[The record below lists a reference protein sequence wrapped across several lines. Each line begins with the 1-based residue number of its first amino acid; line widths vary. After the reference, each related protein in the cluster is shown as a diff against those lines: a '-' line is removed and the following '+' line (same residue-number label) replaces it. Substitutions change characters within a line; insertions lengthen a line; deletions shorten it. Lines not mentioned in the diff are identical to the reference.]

1 MPPTHRRE
9 SERAM
14 SHHEQSEFNSGHGVH
29 QHTPNNLNSHVRSS
43 FSSPQK
49 QVIREQRSVIRWSL
63 LHIATAVCLIV
74 GIYYGRAY
82 IRMPDRVIVV
92 DEAGSIYRGSS
103 ENVLCRETAENIAR
117 RCAFAFL
124 DRSFEH
130 DHWQLCEA
138 LFGRSAQKSLSDIIR
153 KSKDEFREQKIRQL
167 PEIRKVELLPL
178 SDEPEQCLAF
188 VYGTLHRTGVY
199 MKIPYSQKLKFTLGL
214 RLVRS
219 PDEKAFPLRVLRM
232 TYEEKSIFDN
242 KTTGEDG
249 AK

>member
-1 MPPTHRRE
+1 MKHD
-9 SERAM
+9 
-14 SHHEQSEFNSGHGVH
+14 
-29 QHTPNNLNSHVRSS
+29 
-43 FSSPQK
+43 SPAK
-49 QVIREQRSVIRWSL
+49 QVLREQRSVIRWSL

-74 GIYYGRAY
+74 GIYYGREY
-82 IRMPDRVIVV
+82 MRMPDRVIVV

-103 ENVLCRETAENIAR
+103 ENVLCKETAENIAR

-138 LFGRSAQKSLSDIIR
+138 LFGRSAQKALSDIIR
-153 KSKDEFREQKIRQL
+153 KSKDEFTEQKIRQL

-178 SDEPEQCLAF
+178 SDAPGQCLAF

-219 PDEKAFPLRVLRM
+219 PEEKAFPLRVLRM

-242 KTTGEDG
+242 KTTGEDS

>member
-1 MPPTHRRE
+1 MKHD
-9 SERAM
+9 
-14 SHHEQSEFNSGHGVH
+14 
-29 QHTPNNLNSHVRSS
+29 
-43 FSSPQK
+43 SPAK
-49 QVIREQRSVIRWSL
+49 QVLREQRSVIRWSL
-63 LHIATAVCLIV
+63 LHIAMAVCLIV
-74 GIYYGRAY
+74 GIYYGREY
-82 IRMPDRVIVV
+82 MRMPDRVIVV

-103 ENVLCRETAENIAR
+103 ENVLCKETAENIAR
-117 RCAFAFL
+117 RCAFAVL

-153 KSKDEFREQKIRQL
+153 KSKDEFTEQKIRQL

-178 SDEPEQCLAF
+178 SDAPGQCLAF

>member
-14 SHHEQSEFNSGHGVH
+14 SNHERSEFNSGHGVH
-29 QHTPNNLNSHVRSS
+29 QHTPNNPNSHVRSS

-138 LFGRSAQKSLSDIIR
+138 LFGRSAQKSLSAIIR
-153 KSKDEFREQKIRQL
+153 ESKDEFREQKIRQL

-178 SDEPEQCLAF
+178 NDVPEQCLAF

>member
-1 MPPTHRRE
+1 MSNH
-9 SERAM
+9 ER
-14 SHHEQSEFNSGHGVH
+14 SEFNSGHGVH
-29 QHTPNNLNSHVRSS
+29 QHTPNNPNFHVRSS
-43 FSSPQK
+43 FSPTE
-49 QVIREQRSVIRWSL
+49 QVGREQRSVIRWSL

-74 GIYYGRAY
+74 GIYYGHEY
-82 IRMPDRVIVV
+82 MRMPDRVIVV

-103 ENVLCRETAENIAR
+103 ENVLCKETAENIAR

-153 KSKDEFREQKIRQL
+153 KSKDEFTEQKIRQL

-178 SDEPEQCLAF
+178 SDAPGQCLAF

-214 RLVRS
+214 RLVCS

-232 TYEEKSIFDN
+232 TYEEKSVFDN

-249 AK
+249 TK

>member
-1 MPPTHRRE
+1 MKHD
-9 SERAM
+9 
-14 SHHEQSEFNSGHGVH
+14 
-29 QHTPNNLNSHVRSS
+29 
-43 FSSPQK
+43 SPAK
-49 QVIREQRSVIRWSL
+49 QVLREQRSVIRWSL

-74 GIYYGRAY
+74 GIYYGREY
-82 IRMPDRVIVV
+82 MRMPDRVIVV

-103 ENVLCRETAENIAR
+103 ENVLCKETAENIAR

-153 KSKDEFREQKIRQL
+153 KSKDEFTEQKIRQL

-178 SDEPEQCLAF
+178 SDAPGQCLAF

-214 RLVRS
+214 RLVCS

-249 AK
+249 SK

>member
-14 SHHEQSEFNSGHGVH
+14 SHHEQSEFKSGHGVH
-29 QHTPNNLNSHVRSS
+29 QHTPNNPNSHVRSS

>member
-1 MPPTHRRE
+1 MT
-9 SERAM
+9 
-14 SHHEQSEFNSGHGVH
+14 HHEQSEFNSGHGVH
-29 QHTPNNLNSHVRSS
+29 QHTPNNPNSHVRSS

-232 TYEEKSIFDN
+232 TYEEKSIYDN

>member
-1 MPPTHRRE
+1 MKHD
-9 SERAM
+9 
-14 SHHEQSEFNSGHGVH
+14 
-29 QHTPNNLNSHVRSS
+29 
-43 FSSPQK
+43 SPAK
-49 QVIREQRSVIRWSL
+49 QVLREQRSVIRWSL

-74 GIYYGRAY
+74 GIYYGHEY
-82 IRMPDRVIVV
+82 MRMPDRVIVV

-103 ENVLCRETAENIAR
+103 ENVLCKETAENIAR

-130 DHWQLCEA
+130 DHRQLCEA
-138 LFGRSAQKSLSDIIR
+138 LFGRSAQKSLSNIIR
-153 KSKDEFREQKIRQL
+153 KSKDEFTEQKIRQL

-178 SDEPEQCLAF
+178 SDAPGQCLAF

-214 RLVRS
+214 RLVCS

-249 AK
+249 TK

>member
-1 MPPTHRRE
+1 MKHD
-9 SERAM
+9 
-14 SHHEQSEFNSGHGVH
+14 
-29 QHTPNNLNSHVRSS
+29 
-43 FSSPQK
+43 SPAK

-74 GIYYGRAY
+74 GIYYGREY
-82 IRMPDRVIVV
+82 MRMPDRVIVV

-103 ENVLCRETAENIAR
+103 ENVLCKETADNIAR

-153 KSKDEFREQKIRQL
+153 KSKDEFTEQKIRQL

-178 SDEPEQCLAF
+178 SDAPGQCLAF

-219 PDEKAFPLRVLRM
+219 PEEKAFPLRVLRM
-232 TYEEKSIFDN
+232 TYEEKSVFDN

>member
-1 MPPTHRRE
+1 
-9 SERAM
+9 M

-29 QHTPNNLNSHVRSS
+29 QHTPNNPNSHVRSS
-43 FSSPQK
+43 FSPTE
-49 QVIREQRSVIRWSL
+49 QVGREQRSVIRWSL

-74 GIYYGRAY
+74 GIYYGREY
-82 IRMPDRVIVV
+82 MRMPDRVIVV

-103 ENVLCRETAENIAR
+103 ENVLCKETAENIAR

-153 KSKDEFREQKIRQL
+153 KSKDEFTEQKIRQL

-178 SDEPEQCLAF
+178 SDAPGQCLAF

>member
-1 MPPTHRRE
+1 MKHD
-9 SERAM
+9 
-14 SHHEQSEFNSGHGVH
+14 
-29 QHTPNNLNSHVRSS
+29 
-43 FSSPQK
+43 SPAK
-49 QVIREQRSVIRWSL
+49 QVLREQRSVIRWSL

-74 GIYYGRAY
+74 GIYYGREY
-82 IRMPDRVIVV
+82 MRMPDRVIVV

-103 ENVLCRETAENIAR
+103 ENVLCKETAENIAR

-138 LFGRSAQKSLSDIIR
+138 LFGRSAQKALSDIIR
-153 KSKDEFREQKIRQL
+153 KSKDEFTEQKIRQL

-178 SDEPEQCLAF
+178 SDAPGQCLAF

-219 PDEKAFPLRVLRM
+219 PEEKAFPLRVLRM

-242 KTTGEDG
+242 KTAGEDS

>member
-1 MPPTHRRE
+1 MKHD
-9 SERAM
+9 
-14 SHHEQSEFNSGHGVH
+14 
-29 QHTPNNLNSHVRSS
+29 
-43 FSSPQK
+43 SPAK
-49 QVIREQRSVIRWSL
+49 QVLREQRSVIRWSL

-74 GIYYGRAY
+74 GIYYGREY
-82 IRMPDRVIVV
+82 MRMPDRVIVV

-103 ENVLCRETAENIAR
+103 ENVLCKETAENIAR

-153 KSKDEFREQKIRQL
+153 KSKDEFTEQKIRQL

-178 SDEPEQCLAF
+178 SDAPGQCLAF
-188 VYGTLHRTGVY
+188 VYGTLHRTGIYV
-199 MKIPYSQKLKFTLGL
+199 KIPYSQKLKFTLGL

-219 PDEKAFPLRVLRM
+219 PEEKAFPLRVLRM

-242 KTTGEDG
+242 KTTGQDG

>member
-14 SHHEQSEFNSGHGVH
+14 THHEQSEFNSGHGVH
-29 QHTPNNLNSHVRSS
+29 QHTPNNPNSHVRSS

-232 TYEEKSIFDN
+232 TYEEKSIYDN

>member
-14 SHHEQSEFNSGHGVH
+14 SHHELSEFNSGHGVH
-29 QHTPNNLNSHVRSS
+29 QHTPNNPNSHVRSS

-167 PEIRKVELLPL
+167 PEIRKVELLQL

>member
-9 SERAM
+9 SEKAM
-14 SHHEQSEFNSGHGVH
+14 SNQEQAEFNSGHGVH
-29 QHTPNNLNSHVRSS
+29 QHTPNNPNSHVRSS

-49 QVIREQRSVIRWSL
+49 QVIREQCSVIRWSL

-74 GIYYGRAY
+74 GIYYSREY
-82 IRMPDRVIVV
+82 MRMPDRVIVV

-130 DHWQLCEA
+130 DHRQLCEA

>member
-1 MPPTHRRE
+1 
-9 SERAM
+9 M
-14 SHHEQSEFNSGHGVH
+14 SNHEQSEFNSGHGVH
-29 QHTPNNLNSHVRSS
+29 QHTPNNPNSHVRSS
-43 FSSPQK
+43 FSPTE
-49 QVIREQRSVIRWSL
+49 QVGREQRSVIRWSL

-74 GIYYGRAY
+74 GIYYGHEY
-82 IRMPDRVIVV
+82 MRMPDRVIVV

-103 ENVLCRETAENIAR
+103 ENVLCQETAENIAR

-130 DHWQLCEA
+130 DHRQLCEA

-153 KSKDEFREQKIRQL
+153 KSKDEFTEQKIRQL
-167 PEIRKVELLPL
+167 PKIRKVKLLPL
-178 SDEPEQCLAF
+178 SDASGQCLAF

-219 PDEKAFPLRVLRM
+219 PEEKAFPLRVLRM

>member
-1 MPPTHRRE
+1 MKHD
-9 SERAM
+9 
-14 SHHEQSEFNSGHGVH
+14 
-29 QHTPNNLNSHVRSS
+29 
-43 FSSPQK
+43 SPAK
-49 QVIREQRSVIRWSL
+49 QVLREQRSVIRWSL

-74 GIYYGRAY
+74 GIYYGREY
-82 IRMPDRVIVV
+82 MRMPDRVIVV

-103 ENVLCRETAENIAR
+103 ENVLCKEMAENIAR

-138 LFGRSAQKSLSDIIR
+138 LFGRSAQKALSDIIR
-153 KSKDEFREQKIRQL
+153 KSKDEFTEQKIRQL

-178 SDEPEQCLAF
+178 SDAPGQCLAF

-232 TYEEKSIFDN
+232 TYEEKSVFDN

>member
-1 MPPTHRRE
+1 MKHD
-9 SERAM
+9 
-14 SHHEQSEFNSGHGVH
+14 
-29 QHTPNNLNSHVRSS
+29 
-43 FSSPQK
+43 SPAK
-49 QVIREQRSVIRWSL
+49 QVLREQRSVIRWSL

-82 IRMPDRVIVV
+82 MRMPDRVIVV

-103 ENVLCRETAENIAR
+103 ENVLCKETAENIAR

-138 LFGRSAQKSLSDIIR
+138 LFGRSAQKALSDIIR
-153 KSKDEFREQKIRQL
+153 KSKDEFTEQKIRQL

-178 SDEPEQCLAF
+178 SDAPGQCLAF

-232 TYEEKSIFDN
+232 TYEEKSVFDN

>member
-1 MPPTHRRE
+1 MKHD
-9 SERAM
+9 
-14 SHHEQSEFNSGHGVH
+14 
-29 QHTPNNLNSHVRSS
+29 
-43 FSSPQK
+43 SPAK

-74 GIYYGRAY
+74 GIYYAREY
-82 IRMPDRVIVV
+82 MRMPDRVIVV

-103 ENVLCRETAENIAR
+103 ENVLCKETADNIAR

-153 KSKDEFREQKIRQL
+153 KSKDEFTEQKIRQL

-178 SDEPEQCLAF
+178 SDAPGQCLAF

-242 KTTGEDG
+242 KTTGQDG

>member
-1 MPPTHRRE
+1 
-9 SERAM
+9 M

-29 QHTPNNLNSHVRSS
+29 QHTPNNPNSHVRSS

-49 QVIREQRSVIRWSL
+49 QVIREQCSVIRWSL

>member
-1 MPPTHRRE
+1 
-9 SERAM
+9 M
-14 SHHEQSEFNSGHGVH
+14 SHHEQSEFKSGHGVH
-29 QHTPNNLNSHVRSS
+29 QHTPNNPNSHVRSS
-43 FSSPQK
+43 FSFPQK

-74 GIYYGRAY
+74 GIYYGREY
-82 IRMPDRVIVV
+82 MRMPDRVIVV

-117 RCAFAFL
+117 RCVFAFL

>member
-1 MPPTHRRE
+1 MSYH
-9 SERAM
+9 ER
-14 SHHEQSEFNSGHGVH
+14 SEFNSGHGVH
-29 QHTPNNLNSHVRSS
+29 QHTPNNPNFHVRSS
-43 FSSPQK
+43 FSPPQK

-74 GIYYGRAY
+74 GIYYGREY
-82 IRMPDRVIVV
+82 MRMPDRVIVV

-103 ENVLCRETAENIAR
+103 ENVLCKETAENIAR

-138 LFGRSAQKSLSDIIR
+138 LFGRSAQKALSDIIR
-153 KSKDEFREQKIRQL
+153 KSKDEFTEQKIRQL

-178 SDEPEQCLAF
+178 SDAPGQCLAF

-219 PDEKAFPLRVLRM
+219 PEEKAFPLRVLRM

-242 KTTGEDG
+242 KTPGEDG

>member
-14 SHHEQSEFNSGHGVH
+14 THHEQSEFNSGHGVH
-29 QHTPNNLNSHVRSS
+29 QHTPNNPNSHVRSS

-117 RCAFAFL
+117 RCVFAFL

>member
-29 QHTPNNLNSHVRSS
+29 QHTPNNPNSHVRSS

-92 DEAGSIYRGSS
+92 DETGSIYRGSS

-232 TYEEKSIFDN
+232 TYEEKSVFDN

>member
-9 SERAM
+9 SERATT
-14 SHHEQSEFNSGHGVH
+14 HHEQSEFNSGHGVH
-29 QHTPNNLNSHVRSS
+29 QHTPNNPNSHVRSS
-43 FSSPQK
+43 FSFPQK

-74 GIYYGRAY
+74 GIYYGREY
-82 IRMPDRVIVV
+82 MRMPDRVIVV

-130 DHWQLCEA
+130 DHWQVCEA

>member
-14 SHHEQSEFNSGHGVH
+14 THHEQSEFKSGHGVH
-29 QHTPNNLNSHVRSS
+29 QHTPNNPNSHVRSS

-103 ENVLCRETAENIAR
+103 ENVLCRESAENIAR

>member
-1 MPPTHRRE
+1 MKHD
-9 SERAM
+9 
-14 SHHEQSEFNSGHGVH
+14 
-29 QHTPNNLNSHVRSS
+29 
-43 FSSPQK
+43 SPAK

-74 GIYYGRAY
+74 GIYYGSEY
-82 IRMPDRVIVV
+82 MRMPDRVIVV

-103 ENVLCRETAENIAR
+103 ENVLCKETAENIAR

-153 KSKDEFREQKIRQL
+153 KSKDEFTEQKIRQF

-178 SDEPEQCLAF
+178 SDAPGQCLAF

-242 KTTGEDG
+242 KTTGQDG

>member
-14 SHHEQSEFNSGHGVH
+14 SNHERSEFNSGHGVH
-29 QHTPNNLNSHVRSS
+29 QHTPNNPNFHVRSS
-43 FSSPQK
+43 FSPTE
-49 QVIREQRSVIRWSL
+49 QVGREQRSVIRWSL

-74 GIYYGRAY
+74 GIYYGHEY
-82 IRMPDRVIVV
+82 MRMPDRVIVV

-103 ENVLCRETAENIAR
+103 ENVLCKETAENIAR

-153 KSKDEFREQKIRQL
+153 KSKDEFTEQKIRQL

-178 SDEPEQCLAF
+178 SDAPGQCLAF

-219 PDEKAFPLRVLRM
+219 PEEKAFPLRVLRM

-242 KTTGEDG
+242 KTTGQDG

>member
-1 MPPTHRRE
+1 MKHD
-9 SERAM
+9 
-14 SHHEQSEFNSGHGVH
+14 
-29 QHTPNNLNSHVRSS
+29 
-43 FSSPQK
+43 SPAK

-74 GIYYGRAY
+74 GIYYAREY
-82 IRMPDRVIVV
+82 MRMPDRVIVV

-103 ENVLCRETAENIAR
+103 ENVLCKETADNIAR

-153 KSKDEFREQKIRQL
+153 KSKDEFTEQKIRQL

-178 SDEPEQCLAF
+178 SDAPGQCLAF

-219 PDEKAFPLRVLRM
+219 PEEKEFPLRVLRM
-232 TYEEKSIFDN
+232 TYEEKSVFDN

>member
-14 SHHEQSEFNSGHGVH
+14 SNHEQSEFNSGHGVH
-29 QHTPNNLNSHVRSS
+29 QHTPNNPNSHVRSS
-43 FSSPQK
+43 FSPTE
-49 QVIREQRSVIRWSL
+49 QVGREQRSVIRWSL

-74 GIYYGRAY
+74 GIYYGHEY
-82 IRMPDRVIVV
+82 MRMPDRVIVV

-103 ENVLCRETAENIAR
+103 ENVLCQETAENIAR

-130 DHWQLCEA
+130 DHRQLCEA

-153 KSKDEFREQKIRQL
+153 KSKDEFTEQKIRQL
-167 PEIRKVELLPL
+167 PKIRKVKLLPL
-178 SDEPEQCLAF
+178 SDASGQCLAF

-219 PDEKAFPLRVLRM
+219 PEEKAFPLRVLRM

>member
-1 MPPTHRRE
+1 MT
-9 SERAM
+9 
-14 SHHEQSEFNSGHGVH
+14 HHEQSEFNSGHGVH
-29 QHTPNNLNSHVRSS
+29 QHTPNNPNPHVRSS

>member
-1 MPPTHRRE
+1 
-9 SERAM
+9 M

-29 QHTPNNLNSHVRSS
+29 QHTPNNPNSHVRSS

-117 RCAFAFL
+117 RCTFAFL

>member
-1 MPPTHRRE
+1 
-9 SERAM
+9 M

-29 QHTPNNLNSHVRSS
+29 QHTPNNPNSHVRSS
-43 FSSPQK
+43 FSPSE
-49 QVIREQRSVIRWSL
+49 QVGREQRSVIRWSL

-74 GIYYGRAY
+74 GIYYGREY
-82 IRMPDRVIVV
+82 MRMPDRVIVV

-103 ENVLCRETAENIAR
+103 ENVLCKETAENIAR

-153 KSKDEFREQKIRQL
+153 KSKDEFTEQKIRQL

-178 SDEPEQCLAF
+178 SDAPGQCLAF

>member
-9 SERAM
+9 SEKAM

-29 QHTPNNLNSHVRSS
+29 QHTPNNPNSHVRSS

-49 QVIREQRSVIRWSL
+49 QVIREQHSVIHWSL

-74 GIYYGRAY
+74 GIYYGREY
-82 IRMPDRVIVV
+82 MRMPDRVIVV

-103 ENVLCRETAENIAR
+103 ENVLCKETAENIAR

-153 KSKDEFREQKIRQL
+153 KSKDEFREQKIQQF
-167 PEIRKVELLPL
+167 PEIQKVELLPL
-178 SDEPEQCLAF
+178 NDEPEQCLAF

>member
-9 SERAM
+9 SEKAM

-29 QHTPNNLNSHVRSS
+29 QHTPNNPNSHVRSS

-74 GIYYGRAY
+74 GIYYGREY
-82 IRMPDRVIVV
+82 MRMPDRVIVV

-103 ENVLCRETAENIAR
+103 ENVLCKETAENIAR

-153 KSKDEFREQKIRQL
+153 KSKDEFREQKIQQF
-167 PEIRKVELLPL
+167 PEIQKVELLPL
-178 SDEPEQCLAF
+178 NDEPEQCLAF

>member
-1 MPPTHRRE
+1 M
-9 SERAM
+9 
-14 SHHEQSEFNSGHGVH
+14 
-29 QHTPNNLNSHVRSS
+29 NNLNSTPDMGFINTPPTTRIPMSGVL
-43 FSSPQK
+43 FPPTE
-49 QVIREQRSVIRWSL
+49 QVLREQRSVIRWSL

-74 GIYYGRAY
+74 GIYYGREY
-82 IRMPDRVIVV
+82 MRMPDRVIVV
-92 DEAGSIYRGSS
+92 DGAGSIYRGSS
-103 ENVLCRETAENIAR
+103 ENVLCKETAENIAR

-153 KSKDEFREQKIRQL
+153 KSKDEFTEQKIRQL

-178 SDEPEQCLAF
+178 SDAPGQCLAF

-232 TYEEKSIFDN
+232 TYEEKTIFDN

>member
-1 MPPTHRRE
+1 MKHD
-9 SERAM
+9 
-14 SHHEQSEFNSGHGVH
+14 
-29 QHTPNNLNSHVRSS
+29 
-43 FSSPQK
+43 SPAK

-74 GIYYGRAY
+74 GIYYAREY
-82 IRMPDRVIVV
+82 MRMPDRVIVV

-103 ENVLCRETAENIAR
+103 ENVLCKETADNIAR

-153 KSKDEFREQKIRQL
+153 KSKDEFTEQKIRQL

-178 SDEPEQCLAF
+178 SDAPGQCLAF

-219 PDEKAFPLRVLRM
+219 PEEKAFPLRVLRM

-242 KTTGEDG
+242 KTTGEDS

>member
-9 SERAM
+9 SEKTM

-29 QHTPNNLNSHVRSS
+29 QHTPNNPNSHVRSS
-43 FSSPQK
+43 FSPTE
-49 QVIREQRSVIRWSL
+49 QVLREQRSVIRWSL
-63 LHIATAVCLIV
+63 LHIATAVCLTV
-74 GIYYGRAY
+74 GIYYGREY
-82 IRMPDRVIVV
+82 MRMPDRVIVV

-103 ENVLCRETAENIAR
+103 ENVLCKETAENIAR

-178 SDEPEQCLAF
+178 SDAPGQCLAF

-219 PDEKAFPLRVLRM
+219 PEEKAFPLRVLRM
-232 TYEEKSIFDN
+232 TYEEKSVFDN
-242 KTTGEDG
+242 KTTGQDG

>member
-1 MPPTHRRE
+1 MKHD
-9 SERAM
+9 
-14 SHHEQSEFNSGHGVH
+14 
-29 QHTPNNLNSHVRSS
+29 
-43 FSSPQK
+43 SPAK

-74 GIYYGRAY
+74 GIYYGHEY
-82 IRMPDRVIVV
+82 MRMPDRVIVV

-103 ENVLCRETAENIAR
+103 ENVLCQETAENIAR

-130 DHWQLCEA
+130 DHRQLCEA
-138 LFGRSAQKSLSDIIR
+138 LFGRSAQKALSDIIR
-153 KSKDEFREQKIRQL
+153 KSKDEFTEQKIRQL

-178 SDEPEQCLAF
+178 SDAPGQCLAF

-232 TYEEKSIFDN
+232 TYEEKSVFDN
-242 KTTGEDG
+242 KTTGQDG